1 MRLGQQALELG
12 VLRLHPAELGA
23 PLVERRVREP
33 ALATDLGHRH
43 AGLGLLEEPD
53 DLFLC
58 EFALPHV
65 RHSPGWRTPAT
76 SGWYGREGAGQT
88 LRIRTHFVGGDRL

>member
-1 MRLGQQALELG
+1 
-12 VLRLHPAELGA
+12 
-23 PLVERRVREP
+23 
-33 ALATDLGHRH
+33 
-43 AGLGLLEEPD
+43 LGLLEEPD

-76 SGWYGREGAGQT
+76 SGWYGWKGAGHT
-88 LRIRTHFVGGDRL
+88 YFSISLWRCFRRLANLL